1 MSDQEVITKKT
12 TKKTLSQKQKDAL
25 ARGRAKR
32 LENIKNGIK
41 TERKKKINTKSDDYL
56 AGLIRGI
63 EMDRRIVK
71 LENKAYGKA
80 YDLLTENGL
89 GIEDLPYKKKNVK
102 QYSPK
107 KISEKQKDALAR
119 GRERASANRQAR
131 KANKTNQGV
140 VE

>member
-1 MSDQEVITKKT
+1 MSNRETKKKLT
-12 TKKTLSQKQKDAL
+12 QKQLDAL
-25 ARGRAKR
+25 AKGRAKR
-32 LENIKNGIK
+32 MDNIKKGIK
-41 TERKKKINTKSDDYL
+41 TERRKKINTKSDDYL

-107 KISEKQKDALAR
+107 KISESQKQALAK

-131 KANKTNQGV
+131 KANKTNQV
-140 VE
+140 VIE

>member
-1 MSDQEVITKKT
+1 
-12 TKKTLSQKQKDAL
+12 
-25 ARGRAKR
+25 
-32 LENIKNGIK
+32 
-41 TERKKKINTKSDDYL
+41 
-56 AGLIRGI
+56 
-63 EMDRRIVK
+63 MDRRIVK

>member
-1 MSDQEVITKKT
+1 MTNQEVITKKQLT
-12 TKKTLSQKQKDAL
+12 QQHIDDL

-107 KISEKQKDALAR
+107 KISESQKQALAR

-131 KANKTNQGV
+131 KANKANQGV

>member
-1 MSDQEVITKKT
+1 MSDQEVI

-41 TERKKKINTKSDDYL
+41 TERTKKINTKSDDYL
-56 AGLIRGI
+56 AGFIRGI

-89 GIEDLPYKKKNVK
+89 GIENLPFKKKNIK

>member
-1 MSDQEVITKKT
+1 MSDQEVI

-89 GIEDLPYKKKNVK
+89 GIENLPYKKKNVK

>member
-1 MSDQEVITKKT
+1 MTNQEVITKKQLT
-12 TKKTLSQKQKDAL
+12 QKQLEAL

-80 YDLLTENGL
+80 YDSLIENGL

-107 KISEKQKDALAR
+107 KISESQKQALAR

-131 KANKTNQGV
+131 KANKTNQVV